1 LSPLLKRLLGLPAL
15 LYRLRLGVLLDH
27 RFLLLRHR
35 GRKSGR
41 LYETVLEVVH
51 RDRERDELVVMSG
64 FGRGSS
70 WFRNV
75 EAGGAVE
82 VRCGNERFRPEAR
95 VLPPEEAAACLAG
108 YERRNRVVSPVV
120 RRVLSRLA
128 GFPYTGDD
136 AGRLRLVETLPLVGL
151 RKPQPPS

>member
-1 LSPLLKRLLGLPAL
+1 MSPLLKRLLRLPAL
-15 LYRLRLGVLLDH
+15 LYRLRLGMLLGH
-27 RFLLLRHR
+27 RFLLLKHR

-41 LYETVLEVVH
+41 LYETVLEVVD
-51 RDRERDELVVMSG
+51 RDRNELVVMSG
-64 FGRGSS
+64 LGRGSS

-82 VRCGNERFRPEAR
+82 VRCGNERFRPEVR

-151 RKPQPPS
+151 RKPQPSS